1 MNFQE
6 KLPQLEDSMN
16 IHAQIITVFHRKT
29 LNKDQ
34 QWQEDQFS
42 MDQLRNLQGQ
52 QWIARVRTE
61 TPILKVTASLET
73 H

>member
-1 MNFQE
+1 VNFQE

-16 IHAQIITVFHRKT
+16 IHAQIITAFHRKT

-42 MDQLRNLQGQ
+42 TDHLSNLQGQ
-52 QWIARVRTE
+52 QWIARVQTE
-61 TPILKVTASLET
+61 TPILKVTAILEI

>member
-6 KLPQLEDSMN
+6 KLPQLEDLTN
-16 IHAQIITVFHRKT
+16 IHAQIITEFHRKI

-34 QWQEDQFS
+34 QWLEDQS
-42 MDQLRNLQGQ
+42 LTDQLRNFQGQ
-52 QWIARVRTE
+52 QWTARARTGIL
-61 TPILKVTASLET
+61 TLKVIASLET

>member
-6 KLPQLEDSMN
+6 KLPQLDDLTN
-16 IHAQIITVFHRKT
+16 IHAQIITEFHRKI

-34 QWQEDQFS
+34 RWPEDQS
-42 MDQLRNLQGQ
+42 LTDQLRNLQGQ
-52 QWIARVRTE
+52 QWTARVQTG
-61 TPILKVTASLET
+61 TLTLKVTVSLEI

>member
-6 KLPQLEDSMN
+6 KLPQLEDLTN
-16 IHAQIITVFHRKT
+16 IHAQIITEFHRKI

-34 QWQEDQFS
+34 RWPEDQS
-42 MDQLRNLQGQ
+42 LMDQLRNLQGQ
-52 QWIARVRTE
+52 QWTARAQTE
-61 TPILKVTASLET
+61 TLTPKVTASPET